1 MSVSLDEIAPNYRA
15 AVERWPDA
23 PTLASHYQAVFE
35 SFNGSGNSLI
45 ETVKSFI
52 ECVCLTILGDFGEA
66 MPSATPSTRE
76 LLVASLRLLGL
87 SNTRGVSKL
96 DKVLSA
102 YNKLSDAP
110 NECRNEVG
118 PVAHG
123 KDGFLDVLYRS
134 QLRTYLLTGDAL
146 LALVLGALEG
156 TEPNLQHT
164 REPYESFIRLHNRI
178 DSSALVAASVD
189 DDGEVPVFILSI
201 GTPGLPEGVELR
213 VEPSRLM
220 YALDRGAYV
229 EVLAS
234 STVDLLEDAQ
244 STEAE
249 VPEGASSPAE
259 ATSAEV
265 PLVRFTP
272 AYSGKLGGVLSE
284 LASYLKTL
292 SLRPDES
299 LVDPDASL
307 APSLLAT
314 AELYMGV
321 DWRDRQSLQSGMRV
335 ALIRILSRF
344 GVPMAQAKLNAQH
357 IASWLRIKVTT
368 DLENPTG

>member
-1 MSVSLDEIAPNYRA
+1 MRIVVTGANGFIGKNLCLALSENDRHTVISISRESTTKEFTDALSQADFVFHLAGVNRPKSEDEFHI
-15 AVERWPDA
+15 
-23 PTLASHYQAVFE
+23 
-35 SFNGSGNSLI
+35 GNAL
-45 ETVKSFI
+45 
-52 ECVCLTILGDFGEA
+52 
-66 MPSATPSTRE
+66 STQ
-76 LLVASLRLLGL
+76 
-87 SNTRGVSKL
+87 T
-96 DKVLSA
+96 
-102 YNKLSDAP
+102 LSDAL

-164 REPYESFIRLHNRI
+164 REPSESFIRLHNRI